1 MKLPS
6 DTVLLMPMA
15 AFHMVRLEAARSAEP
30 PTISGRAGAKT
41 LMAVCEALR
50 VAIFSALLLHV
61 ATKSFALL
69 AQSFGSSPLITRR
82 SNSAAR
88 SGKTAL
94 YLANFSAQAAA
105 ALAPLSRAFQP
116 E

>member
-1 MKLPS
+1 LPP
-6 DTVLLMPMA
+6 DTVLLMPLA
-15 AFHMVRLEAARSAEP
+15 SFHSVRLEPARSAEP
-30 PTISGRAGAKT
+30 PTISGSAGAKA
-41 LMAVCEALR
+41 LIAFCDALR
-50 VAIFSALLLHV
+50 VAIFSALLLHA

-69 AQSFGSSPLITRR
+69 AQSFGSSPFITRR

-88 SGKTAL
+88 SGFAAL
-94 YLANFSAQAAA
+94 YLANFSAQAAS

>member
-1 MKLPS
+1 MTLAS
-6 DTVLLMPMA
+6 
-15 AFHMVRLEAARSAEP
+15 FHKVRLAPARSAEP
-30 PTISGRAGAKT
+30 PPISGRAGAKT
-41 LMAVCEALR
+41 QM
-50 VAIFSALLLHV
+50 AIFSALLLHV

-88 SGKTAL
+88 SGKAAL
-94 YLANFSAQAAA
+94 YFANFSAQAAS